1 MSLNLVASEALEEL
15 RQKSRKALY
24 QRDPEAWYADVL
36 DGYWWSKQ
44 KEVVWAFADPGKPSS
59 QVVVKSCNGVGKT
72 RLAADLT
79 TWLVACF
86 DPMDLTVIMTAPVF
100 SQIRTGL
107 FRYVADLY
115 GKAKENHVILP
126 GRITAE
132 PTLKVARPG
141 GGPDKDV
148 VQAKRPA
155 DSNLISS
162 FQGIHDGIVAVVMD
176 EAGGL
181 PEDLWIGANAVTTNE
196 VAKILAIGN
205 PDSLHTAFHRRFT
218 DRDRYREWQPFTIS
232 AYDSPN
238 FTGEAIHPDPVK
250 DRRIKSLLVQ
260 RSWAEMMERQAHPN
274 VVRAKVHGEFP
285 EDDASAFF
293 TQETMNR
300 AYDTEIDNPGGH
312 RWLGVDLAFTGSD
325 KSVAY
330 LNVGGRIRKVGSW
343 LHQDDMMEATRGIHQ
358 LALKH
363 AVDEVRVD
371 ASGAGRGVYSL
382 LVSQEEFA
390 ADYVVVGVQ
399 GGHSSPDNKQWAQ
412 ARAWHFDSF
421 RSKMQR
427 GLIDLDPDDED
438 LRTEMTVQPFE
449 VNDRGAIQIT
459 PKPKMRAKGLESP
472 DHLDAAI
479 YSANDLSEVAGD
491 PEAPQPGDRVV
502 MDPAEL
508 GKSLEDWYGLP
519 GDPF

>member
-1 MSLNLVASEALEEL
+1 MDLHLVATDALEEL
-15 RQKSRKALY
+15 RQKSRKAIY
-24 QRDPEAWYADVL
+24 QRDPDAWYADVL

-44 KEVVWAFADPGKPSS
+44 REVVWAFADPGKPSA

-162 FQGIHDGIVAVVMD
+162 FQGIHDGIVAVMMD

-238 FTGEAIHPDPVK
+238 FTGEIVHPDPVK

-260 RSWAEMMERQAHPN
+260 RSWADMMERQAHPN
-274 VVRAKVHGEFP
+274 VVRAKVYGEFP

-293 TQETMNR
+293 TQETMNK
-300 AYDTEIDNPGGH
+300 AYDAEIVPDGP
-312 RWLGVDLAFTGSD
+312 RWLGVDLAFGGAD

-330 LNVGGRIRKVGSW
+330 LNVGGHIRLVKTW
-343 LHQDDMMEATRGIHQ
+343 NFEDDMMASAREIHN
-358 LALKH
+358 LALST
-363 AVDEVRVD
+363 AADEVRVD

-382 LVSQEEFA
+382 LVTQEEFVG
-390 ADYVVVGVQ
+390 DYVVVGVQ
-399 GGHSSPDNKQWAQ
+399 GGTSSPDIQRWAQ
-412 ARAWHFDSF
+412 ARAWHYDTF
-421 RSKMQR
+421 RGKMQR
-427 GLIDLDPDDED
+427 GEIDLDPDDSE
-438 LRTEMTVQPFE
+438 LRDEMTVQPFAI
-449 VNDRGAIQIT
+449 NDRGAIQIT
-459 PKPKMRAKGLESP
+459 PKPKMRAMGLESP
-472 DHLDAAI
+472 DFLDAAV
-479 YSANDLSEVAGD
+479 YSAIDLAEIEGD
-491 PEAPQPGDRVV
+491 PEDPQPGDRVL
-502 MDPAEL
+502 MDPAETGMRL
-508 GKSLEDWYGLP
+508 DDWYGQP

>member
-1 MSLNLVASEALEEL
+1 MSLNLVATEALEEL

-44 KEVVWAFADPGKPSS
+44 REVVWAFADPGKPSS

-205 PDSLHTAFHRRFT
+205 PDSLHTAFHRGFT
-218 DRDRYREWQPFTIS
+218 GGDRYREWHPFTIS
-232 AYDSPN
+232 AYDSPD
-238 FTGEAIHPDPVK
+238 FAGEAIHPDPVK

-330 LNVGGRIRKVGSW
+330 LNVGGRIRKVKSW

-479 YSANDLSEVAGD
+479 YSAIDLSEVAGD

-508 GKSLEDWYGLP
+508 GMGLEDWYGLP

>member
-1 MSLNLVASEALEEL
+1 MATDALEEL

-44 KEVVWAFADPGKPSS
+44 REVVWAFADPGKPSS

-312 RWLGVDLAFTGSD
+312 RRLGVDLAFTGSD

-330 LNVGGRIRKVGSW
+330 LNVGGRIRKVKSW

-427 GLIDLDPDDED
+427 GLIDLDPEDED

-459 PKPKMRAKGLESP
+459 PKPRMRAKGLESP

-479 YSANDLSEVAGD
+479 YSAIDLSEVAGD

>member
-1 MSLNLVASEALEEL
+1 MATDALEEL

-44 KEVVWAFADPGKPSS
+44 REVVWAFADPGKPSS

-312 RWLGVDLAFTGSD
+312 RRLGVDLAFTGSD

-330 LNVGGRIRKVGSW
+330 LNVGGRIRKVKSW

-399 GGHSSPDNKQWAQ
+399 GGHASPDNKQWAQ

-427 GLIDLDPDDED
+427 GLIDLDPEDED

-459 PKPKMRAKGLESP
+459 PKPRMRAKGLESP

-479 YSANDLSEVAGD
+479 YSAIDLSEVAGD